1 MRGLFFLPVEDV
13 FALPGGFGGAGVEVG
28 GGAPLGNLGEGLF
41 AGVAVA
47 DEPAADDGAGASDAR
62 EAVEVNF
69 FAFVQGGVYGIEDL
83 RHLVAAFGDVA
94 VDYGKVVEFG
104 CQAAGAGL
112 LFGGFYV
119 GGEFASLGEVDVAAD
134 AGVGEG
140 LQPVGGVE
148 GHAGA
153 GVSAGGE
160 AAGEDPVAVG
170 ERAGG

>member
-1 MRGLFFLPVEDV
+1 MRGLFLPGEDV
-13 FALPGGFGGAGVEVG
+13 LALAGGFGGAGVEVG
-28 GGAPLGNLGEGLF
+28 GGAPLGDLGEGLF
-41 AGVAVA
+41 AGAAVA
-47 DEPAADDGAGASDAR
+47 DEPAADDGAGASDAC
-62 EAVEVNF
+62 EAVEVDF
-69 FAFVQGGVYGIEDL
+69 FAFVQGGVYGVEDL

-94 VDYGKVVEFG
+94 VDDGEVVEFRG
-104 CQAAGAGL
+104 EAAGAGFL
-112 LFGGFYV
+112 IGGFDV

-153 GVSAGGE
+153 GVSACGE
-160 AAGEDPVAVG
+160 ASGDYPVAVW